1 MATTIRPELSKNN
14 PYYISKHRY
23 YELKHFC
30 LQYPEWKHEY
40 NRLEVLGVPHSP
52 YAFSR
57 PSDISDPTAR
67 LALLKSI
74 YSERMD
80 IVDACIDLTDGR
92 VGGYLKL
99 AVTEGCTYDQLN
111 ARLCVPCSRKEFY
124 ELYRKFFYILDKERR

>member
-1 MATTIRPELSKNN
+1 MGTVIRPVISENN
-14 PYYISKHRY
+14 PNYISKHRY

-30 LQYPEWKHEY
+30 LQYPEWRREY
-40 NRLEVLGVPHSP
+40 RKLEFMGVGRSP
-52 YAFSR
+52 YVFSR

-67 LALLKSI
+67 LALMRSI

-80 IVDACIDLTDGR
+80 IVDACCDLTSPDMS
-92 VGGYLKL
+92 GYLKL
-99 AVTEGCTYDQLN
+99 AVTEGCTYDKLN